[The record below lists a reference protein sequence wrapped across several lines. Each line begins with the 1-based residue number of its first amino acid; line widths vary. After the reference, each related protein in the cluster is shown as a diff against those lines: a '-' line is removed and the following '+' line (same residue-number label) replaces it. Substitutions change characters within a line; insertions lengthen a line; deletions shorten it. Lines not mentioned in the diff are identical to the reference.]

1 MKHHSLSLAYFAG
14 TALSTVDFPP
24 MPEEES
30 LRKPTCTPGR
40 SLAGQEK
47 HSVHKSLALERMHLV
62 DLPQGQGC
70 WGLCSCPLSLTS
82 SDMSF
87 TGRLQQGLGS
97 FWLPGNCSP
106 FKKPEKGF
114 CSIWIK
120 PKCYIYIY
128 IYLNPCIFKAL
139 ETPFFGQ
146 FYLIVL

>member
-1 MKHHSLSLAYFAG
+1 MLG
-14 TALSTVDFPP
+14 AL
-24 MPEEES
+24 
-30 LRKPTCTPGR
+30 
-40 SLAGQEK
+40 Q
-47 HSVHKSLALERMHLV
+47 
-62 DLPQGQGC
+62 LPV
-70 WGLCSCPLSLTS
+70 SLTS

-87 TGRLQQGLGS
+87 TGRLQQGLGR

-128 IYLNPCIFKAL
+128 LNLYIFKAL
-139 ETPFFGQ
+139 ETPFFSQ